1 MGEEMTFEVSDE
13 ATAREVA
20 FGILGRANQI
30 HENPDDEYEETA
42 LELRSLG
49 NQLLEEYRN
58 Q

>member
-1 MGEEMTFEVSDE
+1 MTFEVSDE